1 MISKK
6 IYQMKDQIKLKI
18 KLKLEKESLKR
29 QIKILD
35 MMRLLGNNKF

>member
-1 MISKK
+1 
-6 IYQMKDQIKLKI
+6 MKDQIKLKI